1 MKEPTAAGGDAAIT
15 AGGAGNGPHRA
26 AAEAGEARR
35 EAAVAP
41 PRARGGSGAE
51 RGGGSGAGSNTCP
64 PLGEQRGRREVR
76 LEMAV
81 PGWQVTPFGPDARL
95 RLFLVVICVG

>member
-26 AAEAGEARR
+26 AAEAGEARW

-41 PRARGGSGAE
+41 PRAGGGSGAE
-51 RGGGSGAGSNTCP
+51 RSAEEEAVLVATRALPWASSAGAERSGWRWPCPAG
-64 PLGEQRGRREVR
+64 R
-76 LEMAV
+76 
-81 PGWQVTPFGPDARL
+81 
-95 RLFLVVICVG
+95 